1 MARLLDPK
9 KNGRWPFEY
18 TPSAETDLRYLRSK
32 FKRIQRQQKA
42 NATERAAKV
51 APLKRRNTS

>member
-18 TPSAETDLRYLRSK
+18 VPSAETDLRSK
-32 FKRIQRQQKA
+32 FRRIQREQKA